1 MEREMSDIYQNNTRQ
16 AAQSMLIA
24 MVIIGL
30 IDNYVVTIA
39 EHSSLWQFLSVRAV
53 MAIPLVAI
61 LAALGFG
68 DMRIKS
74 LWRVAARGGL
84 MAGGMLCYF
93 GALGFMSISLALA
106 GLFTAPIFVLL
117 ISAFLLKQRVGPRRI
132 AAVAVG
138 FVGILLVIG
147 PNFAD
152 LGWAVLVPVFGGLL
166 YAGGSVATRALCADE
181 ETFAML
187 WAMFAVQGL
196 AALVGLTVI
205 SIIGPDAPMGTDGYI
220 LRGWVWPIGP
230 ALPWIAVQAVGSVI
244 AVAFLIR
251 AYQVADAS
259 IVTVFEY
266 SVFIFG
272 PLFAWIIWGETL
284 GWQEALGIVLI
295 AGAGSLI
302 AFRSA

>member
-1 MEREMSDIYQNNTRQ
+1 MNRAMATDPLNNTR
-16 AAQSMLIA
+16 AAARFMLTSML
-24 MVIIGL
+24 IIGL
-30 IDNYVVTIA
+30 IDNFVVTIA
-39 EHSSLWQFLSVRAV
+39 EHSSLWQFLAVRAV
-53 MAIPLVAI
+53 FAIPLVAL
-61 LAALGFG
+61 LAAMGFG
-68 DMRIKS
+68 NMRVKS

-117 ISAFLLKQRVGPRRI
+117 ISAFLLKQRVGPKRI

-138 FVGILLVIG
+138 FLGILLVIG
-147 PNFAD
+147 PNFSD
-152 LGWAVLVPVFGGLL
+152 LGWTVLVPIFGGLL
-166 YAGGSVATRALCADE
+166 YAGGSVATRALCEGE

-196 AALVGLTVI
+196 ATLTGLIIIT
-205 SIIGPDAPMGTDGYI
+205 IIGPNAPIGTDGYV

-230 ALPWIAVQAVGSVI
+230 ALPWIIVQAVGSVI

-251 AYQVADAS
+251 AYQVAEAS

-272 PLFAWIIWGETL
+272 PLFAWLIWGETL
-284 GWQEALGIVLI
+284 GWQEALGIALI
-295 AGAGSLI
+295 ASAGILI
-302 AFRSA
+302 AFRSE